1 MNYGSVC
8 AECHFLYKKQKR
20 DTMLLLFY
28 LIFSAICVTIKR
40 KITARHGRSI
50 LPEPREVRK
59 ESVPV
64 KGADISMRKN
74 VKLSNKKKG
83 KTPEKEPF
91 YFFVKDQGEGAA
103 RVVVI
108 VLKIIDLILTSI
120 FALCLG
126 IFGSIIMMAEIKTAA
141 MYMWLIS
148 SAVYVI
154 GTFVVMLGHSKIAL
168 CVHGAAAAGT
178 IVTYYLFQVMFAQIP
193 ENNGP
198 SVLYMPCLFITIIT
212 FVIMLL
218 INLPKWLE
226 KQAAKAREVAP
237 SILSKDEEE

>member
-1 MNYGSVC
+1 MSPRG
-8 AECHFLYKKQKR
+8 
-20 DTMLLLFY
+20 
-28 LIFSAICVTIKR
+28 VTISYVR
-40 KITARHGRSI
+40 PFNFECFSLDFFGKICYNKKDKKAKTERRAS
-50 LPEPREVRK
+50 PTRERI
-59 ESVPV
+59 
-64 KGADISMRKN
+64 DLMRKN
-74 VKLSNKKKG
+74 VKLSNKKAAKA
-83 KTPEKEPF
+83 PEKEPF

-103 RVVVI
+103 RVIVI
-108 VLKIIDLILTSI
+108 VLKIVELILTSI

-126 IFGSIIMMAEIKTAA
+126 VFGSIIMMLEIQTAA

-168 CVHGAAAAGT
+168 CIHGAAAVGT
-178 IVTYYLFQVMFAQIP
+178 VVTYYLFQVMFSQIP

-198 SVLYMPCLFITIIT
+198 SVLYMPCIFITIIT

-226 KQAAKAREVAP
+226 KQAAKAREIAP

>member
-1 MNYGSVC
+1 
-8 AECHFLYKKQKR
+8 
-20 DTMLLLFY
+20 MLLLFSLDFFANICY
-28 LIFSAICVTIKR
+28 NKKCRMQRDGTVLPSANPKGERFRNGSVICK
-40 KITARHGRSI
+40 
-50 LPEPREVRK
+50 
-59 ESVPV
+59 
-64 KGADISMRKN
+64 MRKN
-74 VKLSNKKKG
+74 VKLSNKKAD

-103 RVVVI
+103 RVIVI
-108 VLKIIDLILTSI
+108 VLKIIEIILTSI

-126 IFGSIIMMAEIKTAA
+126 VFGSIIMSAEIKDAA
-141 MYMWLIS
+141 MYMWLAT

-168 CVHGAAAAGT
+168 CIHGAATVGT
-178 IVTYYLFQVMFAQIP
+178 VVTYFLFQVMFAQIP

-198 SVLYMPCLFITIIT
+198 SVLYMPCIFITIIT

-226 KQAAKAREVAP
+226 KQAAKDREIAP
-237 SILSKDEEE
+237 SILSKNEEE